1 MQLIH
6 LRVPR
11 IYCLIRSSSNSSAK
25 TRLRQALQKR
35 NFLYD
40 FNVIG
45 PTSEVTALASDFAAP
60 HLGLQVDMYHT
71 LAAETTSIIHTAWP
85 VNFLL
90 PLDSFSDALKGVQNL
105 LQFSNAGAN
114 QKRFIFC
121 SSVASVSYASPT
133 ESGLVPEMWSSNPSD
148 ASPLGYSRSKWVAES
163 IVRIGNGDIVR
174 IGQLSG
180 DRGSG
185 IWNLDEGWPMLVK
198 TVEVTGCLPD
208 LDAEDE
214 NITWLPVDVAGE
226 IIAKLALRE
235 SRDDDEANVFTVANT
250 LPIAWERVIKAA
262 EAVSGQS
269 IELVEATEWIR
280 RLDVLEEKN
289 GIKFK
294 LLDVWKSTVSIT

>member
-1 MQLIH
+1 MQLIR

-11 IYCLIRSSSNSSAK
+11 IYCLIRASSNLSVKA
-25 TRLRQALQKR
+25 RLRQALQKR
-35 NFLYD
+35 NFLCEFD
-40 FNVIG
+40 AIG
-45 PTSEVTALASDFAAP
+45 STSEVTALASDFAAP
-60 HLGLQVDMYHT
+60 HLGLHADTYHT
-71 LAAETTSIIHTAWP
+71 LVADTTSIIHTAWP

-90 PLDSFSDALKGVQNL
+90 PLNSFNDALKGVENM
-105 LQFSNAGAN
+105 LQLANTGAN

-121 SSVASVSYASPT
+121 SSVASVSNALPT
-133 ESGLVPEMWSSNPSD
+133 ESGLIPEMWSSNPSD

-163 IVRIGNGDIVR
+163 IIRIGNGDIVR

-185 IWNLDEGWPMLVK
+185 VWNLDEGWPMMVK
-198 TVEVTGCLPD
+198 TVEITGCLPD
-208 LDAEDE
+208 LDAEGE

-235 SRDDDEANVFTVANT
+235 SRDDDKANVFTVANT
-250 LPIAWERVIKAA
+250 LPVAWKRIVEAA
-262 EAVSGQS
+262 EAVLGQS

-280 RLDVLEEKN
+280 RLDALEEKN

-294 LLDVWKSTVSIT
+294 LLDLWKRTVSIT